1 MQNLVYKFRKNPSI
15 FLASALFKELG
26 YKPCLDKYDMTL
38 LLVGMQDSVLLI
50 DSSNKYRVYE
60 SLKGTDPQSIALDP
74 SNPNRAYCGTFGDG
88 LWKTDDSGQTWSNIG
103 KDAVSNP
110 NITSVAVSSLNSGNR
125 FNKIYVGTEPS
136 ALYTSDDRG
145 DSWEK
150 MEALNNLPSS
160 TSWSFPPRPWTHHVR
175 WIEPDSNNADYVF
188 VAIEAGALIQ
198 SRDAGKTWIDRNEQG
213 PYDTHTLVTHPK
225 APKRLYSSAGDG
237 YYESFDYGE
246 SWTRPMEGFR
256 HSYLYGIAV
265 DSGDPQNVIVSASM
279 GPGSAYTVEDAE
291 SFVYR
296 RDEDGKKW
304 KAVSS
309 GLPKPRGTTVSL
321 LSPAPNNAGQFY
333 AVNNHGI
340 FYSDDSGVSWKGLD
354 IQWPKKYLS
363 QTPWALAVK

>member
-265 DSGDPQNVIVSASM
+265 DFGDPQNVIVSASM

-321 LSPAPNNAGQFY
+321 LSSAPNNAGQFY

-363 QTPWALAVK
+363 QPPWALAVK